1 VRWWTHVKYLV
12 LVDYLSLSR
21 TTGSNTTLMSAPSSS
36 RQAGPSNSGSVSEL
50 VPKLQQLG
58 HEDEDVEGEGSDS
71 EDEVAD
77 EGGAGGA
84 GGEDGGKKKKKKKK
98 KKSKA
103 KAPEK

>member
-1 VRWWTHVKYLV
+1 
-12 LVDYLSLSR
+12 
-21 TTGSNTTLMSAPSSS
+21 MSAPTDTPG
-36 RQAGPSNSGSVSEL
+36 QAGPSNGVSEL

-58 HEDEDVEGEGSDS
+58 HEDDDAEASGSDG
-71 EDEVAD
+71 EADDVAG

-103 KAPEK
+103 KAAEK